1 MECMSSFTLRKSGPM
16 MSQRGI
22 AGFRTMMSEVWSRER
37 SRAMRH
43 ARYWG
48 LATVTAQALL
58 NALTVNAKQAVK
70 LLALRGQAPPTIP
83 VSV

>member
-1 MECMSSFTLRKSGPM
+1 
-16 MSQRGI
+16 
-22 AGFRTMMSEVWSRER
+22 
-37 SRAMRH
+37 MRH

-70 LLALRGQAPPTIP
+70 LLALRGQAPPAIP